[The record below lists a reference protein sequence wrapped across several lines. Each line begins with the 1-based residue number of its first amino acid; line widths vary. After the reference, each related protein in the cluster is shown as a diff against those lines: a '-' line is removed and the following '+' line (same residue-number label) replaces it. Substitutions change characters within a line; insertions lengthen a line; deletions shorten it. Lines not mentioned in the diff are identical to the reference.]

1 MEEIILR
8 KDVTMND
15 LKLKL
20 EHIISEIKRAEKEK
34 YFTAGSINEMIASAS
49 LQSKK
54 NLEELAS
61 TELLGRL
68 FSKIKNETKTFS
80 EIFKFKVS
88 AQDLAN
94 LLDFV
99 PEIQKSN
106 PNGYFKDSID
116 DIRALEGVKYHEG
129 EIFEKAYEK
138 IRNAGKFLDD
148 NVLFSE
154 LMRIAFVLIL
164 RRNVEILKSENKIED
179 ENNLK
184 FEDLK
189 LICNEIARS
198 LKENLPFEE

>member
-8 KDVTMND
+8 NDITMND

-20 EHIISEIKRAEKEK
+20 EHIITEIKRAGKEK
-34 YFTAGSINEMIASAS
+34 YFTAGSINEMISSAS

-61 TELLGRL
+61 DELLRRL
-68 FSKIKNETKTFS
+68 VSKIKNETEKFS

-88 AQDLAN
+88 AEDLAN
-94 LLDFV
+94 LLHFV

-106 PNGYFKDSID
+106 PNGYFKDNID
-116 DIRALEGVKYHEG
+116 DIRALEGIKYHEG

-138 IRNAGKFLDD
+138 IKNAGKFLDD

-164 RRNVEILKSENKIED
+164 SRNVEILKFENKIND

-189 LICNEIARS
+189 LICNEIAHS
-198 LKENLPFEE
+198 LKENLPF

>member
-8 KDVTMND
+8 KGVTMNC

-20 EHIISEIKRAEKEK
+20 EYIISEIKRTEKEK
-34 YFTAGSINEMIASAS
+34 YFAAGSINEMIANVS
-49 LQSKK
+49 LRSKK

-61 TELLGRL
+61 DELLRRL
-68 FSKIKNETKTFS
+68 VSKIKNEPETFS
-80 EIFKFKVS
+80 EILKFRVS
-88 AQDLAN
+88 VEDLAN
-94 LLDFV
+94 LLHFV

-106 PNGYFKDSID
+106 PNGYFKDNID
-116 DIRALEGVKYHEG
+116 DIRALEGIKYHEG
-129 EIFEKAYEK
+129 EIFEKTYEK
-138 IRNAGKFLDD
+138 IKNAGKFLDD

-164 RRNVEILKSENKIED
+164 SRNVEILKFENKING

-189 LICNEIARS
+189 LICNEIAHS
-198 LKENLPFEE
+198 LKKNLPF

>member
-8 KDVTMND
+8 KDVTTND

-20 EHIISEIKRAEKEK
+20 EHIISEIKITEKEK
-34 YFTAGSINEMIASAS
+34 YFTVGSINEMIVSTG

-61 TELLGRL
+61 DELLRRL
-68 FSKIKNETKTFS
+68 VSKIKNKTEKFS
-80 EIFKFKVS
+80 EILKFRVS
-88 AQDLAN
+88 VEDLAN
-94 LLDFV
+94 LLHFV

-106 PNGYFKDSID
+106 PNGYFKNSND
-116 DIRALEGVKYHEG
+116 DIRALEGVKYRVG
-129 EIFEKAYEK
+129 EIFEKAYREIK
-138 IRNAGKFLDD
+138 NAGKFLDD

-164 RRNVEILKSENKIED
+164 KRNVEILKTKNKIND

-189 LICNEIARS
+189 LICNKIAYS
-198 LKENLPFEE
+198 LEENPPFK

>member
-34 YFTAGSINEMIASAS
+34 YFTASSINEMIVSAG

-61 TELLGRL
+61 DELLGRL
-68 FSKIKNETKTFS
+68 VSKIKTETFS
-80 EIFKFKVS
+80 ELFKFKVS
-88 AQDLAN
+88 VEDLAN
-94 LLDFV
+94 LLHFV

-106 PNGYFKDSID
+106 PNGYFKNSND
-116 DIRALEGVKYHEG
+116 DIRALEGVKYRVG

-138 IRNAGKFLDD
+138 IRNAGRFLDD

-154 LMRIAFVLIL
+154 LMQIAFVLIL
-164 RRNVEILKSENKIED
+164 KRNVEILKSENKIDD

-189 LICNEIARS
+189 LICNKIAYS
-198 LKENLPFEE
+198 LEENLPFK

>member
-8 KDVTMND
+8 KGVTMNC

-20 EHIISEIKRAEKEK
+20 EYIISEIKRTEKEK
-34 YFTAGSINEMIASAS
+34 YFAAGSINEMIANVS
-49 LQSKK
+49 LRSKK

-61 TELLGRL
+61 DELLRRL
-68 FSKIKNETKTFS
+68 VSKIKNEPETFS
-80 EIFKFKVS
+80 EILKFRVS
-88 AQDLAN
+88 VEDLAN
-94 LLDFV
+94 LLHFV

-106 PNGYFKDSID
+106 PNGYFKDNID
-116 DIRALEGVKYHEG
+116 DIRALEGIKYHEG

-138 IRNAGKFLDD
+138 IKNAGKFLDD

-164 RRNVEILKSENKIED
+164 SRNVEILKFENKING

-189 LICNEIARS
+189 LICNEIAHS
-198 LKENLPFEE
+198 LKENLPF

>member
-34 YFTAGSINEMIASAS
+34 YFTAGSINEMIVSAG
-49 LQSKK
+49 LQSKR
-54 NLEELAS
+54 NLEELA
-61 TELLGRL
+61 TDELLRRL
-68 FSKIKNETKTFS
+68 VLKIKNETFS
-80 EIFKFKVS
+80 ELFKFKVS
-88 AQDLAN
+88 VEDLAN
-94 LLDFV
+94 LLHFV

-106 PNGYFKDSID
+106 PNGYFKNSND
-116 DIRALEGVKYHEG
+116 DIRALEGVKYRVG
-129 EIFEKAYEK
+129 EIFEKAYGEIK
-138 IRNAGKFLDD
+138 NAGKFLDD

-164 RRNVEILKSENKIED
+164 KRNVEILKSENKIDD

-189 LICNEIARS
+189 LICNEIAHS
-198 LKENLPFEE
+198 LKENIPFEE